1 MKFLIADDH
10 ALFRDG
16 LKHLLSDIDAD
27 AELME
32 SGNFQ
37 DTLAAAVA
45 HPETALLLLDLR
57 MPGMIGLG
65 SVRKLMDAA
74 PTIPILMISA
84 IEDPQEIQQALD
96 IGVMGYL
103 PKSESTTV
111 MQHAIQLVLSGGV
124 YISPALLPSL
134 RGSPD
139 VLLGQLTPRQ
149 VDVLRR
155 MATGCNNKEIARELG
170 LSVATVKA
178 HLGAIFRTLDVSSRA
193 QAMIKAGRL
202 GLLPSSD

>member
-1 MKFLIADDH
+1 LKFLIADDH

-16 LKHLLSDIDAD
+16 LRHLLSDIDPEV
-27 AELME
+27 ELIE

-37 DTLAAAVA
+37 DTLAAAVD
-45 HPETALLLLDLR
+45 HPEIALLLLDLR
-57 MPGMIGLG
+57 MPGMAGLG
-65 SVRKLMDAA
+65 SVKKLMDAA

-84 IEDPQEIQQALD
+84 IEDPQEIQHAFD

-111 MQHAIQLVLSGGV
+111 MKHAIQLVLDGGV
-124 YISPALLPSL
+124 YISPALLRGL
-134 RGSPD
+134 RGTPD
-139 VLLGQLTPRQ
+139 AVHSHLTPRQ
-149 VDVLRR
+149 MEVLRR
-155 MATGCNNKEIARELG
+155 MAMGSNNKEIAREME

-178 HLGAIFRTLDVSSRA
+178 HLGAIFRTLDVSNRA